1 MHRERSSGWLTALT
15 LSKHIRSGE
24 AISPGYG
31 MTDAPLARH
40 AISRMRHTA
49 RPDLMEVIALLVFRP
64 RDVEDSAA
72 LCDADGVSPLMRQLL
87 AQRGIVTRAQAD
99 AFLHPSVRQLHD
111 PMLMQNMSKVCARIC
126 EALEKRE
133 RICVYGDYDVDGV
146 TSASIMSGYLR
157 SLGGDVRVY
166 IPSRHQEG
174 YGLNIKAL
182 EDLTHEC
189 SLIISVDC
197 GITSVQEAAYV
208 QSLGRDIIVT
218 DHHQLPPELPGCLCL
233 DPLMGDYPFRKL
245 CGAGVAMKVVQA
257 LGGVEALE
265 PYWDL
270 AALGTIADIV
280 PLLDENRVIT
290 SIGLARMNQDM
301 RPGLRALCRVAGM
314 KQSPDGTYKVTSGNI
329 AFQIAP
335 RINAGGRMESA
346 VQCVELLTSS
356 DARRVEELAE
366 RLAEDNAQRQE
377 QEMAMIAAAE
387 KTLADADFTS
397 FRAIIICGEG
407 WNPGVVGLAASRLTE
422 KYHYPSIVLS
432 RSGDMC
438 VGSCRSIRGVD
449 IFAALSSCRD
459 LFTRF
464 GGHPQA
470 AGLTIR
476 ACDLDK
482 LVVRLNDYLRK
493 NTDPR
498 VYLPDVEYDCD
509 IEPGQLTLDTAR
521 ELELLAPTGFGN
533 PAPLF
538 RIQANMAT
546 AAPVGRDGAHLK
558 AILDCGGVQLGAIGF
573 RMGERAAEVRGAR
586 QDIIFSL
593 SINSYMGVDR
603 AQAELKAIGS
613 VSPNADIARLEQN
626 AERDYICYLDSI
638 LYNISNDAAHI
649 REITPEQLAAL
660 LRRDAQGIVMVGE
673 TPSQLRKA
681 LIMLGGLGVTGL
693 PDVSRGYP
701 TDRRAFNAL
710 CLCPMGVPPKGYK
723 YYVSLGGWLD
733 DSIASQLE
741 RAGLAALRLKG
752 ASPSP
757 ALKPDDDHLR
767 EAYKYVS
774 RNALTLAGTLDAQKL
789 ADMIAA
795 GAGIT
800 PAQAIVTMH
809 IFRELGLVSFTRE
822 ARALLVPPMHKV
834 NLSDSLIYRKL
845 G

>member
-1 MHRERSSGWLTALT
+1 M
-15 LSKHIRSGE
+15 
-24 AISPGYG
+24 
-31 MTDAPLARH
+31 
-40 AISRMRHTA
+40 
-49 RPDLMEVIALLVFRP
+49 LVFKLR
-64 RDVEDSAA
+64 EGQDSAA
-72 LCDADGVSPLMRQLL
+72 MCDADGISPLMRELL
-87 AQRGIVTRAQAD
+87 ARRGIITRAQAD

-146 TSASIMSGYLR
+146 TSASILSSYLR

-208 QSLGRDIIVT
+208 RSLGRDIIVT
-218 DHHQLPPELPGCLCL
+218 DHHQLPPELPGCLCI

-245 CGAGVAMKVVQA
+245 CGAGVVMKLIQA
-257 LGGVEALE
+257 LGGTEAME

-290 SIGLARMNQDM
+290 SIGLERMNRNM
-301 RPGLRALCRVAGM
+301 RPGLRALCRVAGI
-314 KQSPDGTYKVTSGNI
+314 KQRPDGSYNVTAGNI
-329 AFQIAP
+329 AFQLAP

-346 VQCVELLTSS
+346 MQCVELLTSN

-366 RLAEDNAQRQE
+366 RLSEDNAQRQE
-377 QEMAMIAAAE
+377 QEQAMIAAAE
-387 KTLADADFTS
+387 KTLADADFTA
-397 FRAIIICGEG
+397 FRVIIICGEG

-482 LVVRLNDYLRK
+482 LVTRLNDYLRR

-498 VYLPDVEYDCD
+498 VYLPDMEYDCD

-538 RIQANMAT
+538 RIQADIST
-546 AAPVGRDGAHLK
+546 AVPVGKDGAHLK
-558 AILDCGGVQLGAIGF
+558 AVLDCDGVQLGAIGF
-573 RMGERAAEVRGAR
+573 HMGERAGDVRGAR

-593 SINSYMGVDR
+593 GINAYMGTER
-603 AQAELKAIGS
+603 AQAELKALTSI
-613 VSPNADIARLEQN
+613 SPGAEIARLEPY
-626 AERDYICYLDSI
+626 AARDRIFYLDSM
-638 LYNISNDAAHI
+638 LYNISNDAAEI

-660 LRRDAQGIVMVGE
+660 IRRDAQGVIMAGE
-673 TPSQLRKA
+673 TPAQLRKA

-701 TDRRAFNAL
+701 NDRRAFNAL
-710 CLCPMGVPPKGYK
+710 CLCPEGLPPRGYR
-723 YYVSLGGWLD
+723 YYIALGGWLD
-733 DSIASQLE
+733 ESIANHMQ
-741 RAGLAALRLKG
+741 RADVTVMRLKG
-752 ASPSP
+752 APMAQ
-757 ALKPDDDHLR
+757 ALRPDDDHMR
-767 EAYKYVS
+767 AAYKYIA
-774 RNALTLAGTLDAQKL
+774 RNSLKLSGINDAAAL
-789 ADMIAA
+789 ADAIAA
-795 GAGIT
+795 GAEIT

-809 IFRELGLVSFTRE
+809 IFRELSLISFSKE
-822 ARALLVPPMHKV
+822 ARALIVPPMHKV

-845 G
+845 SPSV